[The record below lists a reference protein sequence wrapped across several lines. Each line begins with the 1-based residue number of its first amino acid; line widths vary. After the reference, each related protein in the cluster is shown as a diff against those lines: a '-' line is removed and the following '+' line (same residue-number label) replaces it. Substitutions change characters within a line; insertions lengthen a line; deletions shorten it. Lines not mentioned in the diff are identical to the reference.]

1 MAKYRLS
8 KAAVKDLDA
17 IWHYTVK
24 QWSKQQASIY
34 YREIASEIKN
44 ICKSGSDYGTKFF
57 DVMEGLYFRRCQK
70 HFIFYRYSDDGVVE
84 IIRILHKMM
93 DIESKF

>member
-34 YREIASEIKN
+34 YREIASEVKN
-44 ICKSGSDYGTKFF
+44 ICKS
-57 DVMEGLYFRRCQK
+57 
-70 HFIFYRYSDDGVVE
+70 
-84 IIRILHKMM
+84 
-93 DIESKF
+93 